1 MELEVRVLG
10 RSVRSSAIRP
20 FVGVVVAV
28 VAACA
33 NAPTSPD
40 DGSQP
45 NRIVIQDPGG
55 ALRAHESLLRET
67 LEATLA
73 RVVEVLPMTGLTIT
87 VSPNAA
93 RAIGGY
99 GIGGFTTDGRTVDLF
114 IDPAFPN
121 LAAVLAA
128 RVAPMLAH
136 EAHHAARFRGPG
148 YGRTLLEAM
157 VSEGM
162 ADHFAIELLGA
173 AVPPWSDALAA
184 NETDAWLA
192 QARPL
197 FDSVAYG
204 HERWFFGTTPEIP
217 RWVGYTLGYRL
228 IDRYKQTHPGSTAVA
243 LVNTPANIF
252 RP

>member
-1 MELEVRVLG
+1 
-10 RSVRSSAIRP
+10 
-20 FVGVVVAV
+20 V

-55 ALRAHESLLRET
+55 AIRAHEVLLRET
-67 LEATLA
+67 LQATLA
-73 RVVEVLPMTGLTIT
+73 RVVEVLPMTALTIT

-114 IDPAFPN
+114 IDPAFPD
-121 LAAVLAA
+121 LAGVLVT

-136 EAHHAARFRGPG
+136 EAHHAARFRGAG

-173 AVPPWSDALAA
+173 VVPPWSDALAA

-197 FDSVAYG
+197 FNSAAYG

-217 RWVGYTLGYRL
+217 RWAGYTLGYRP
-228 IDRYKQTHPGSTAVA
+228 IDRYKQSHPGATAVT
-243 LVNTPANIF
+243 LVNTQANTF
-252 RP
+252 RPF